1 MYKLKNPA
9 CGAGWCNVVVL
20 TVHTRQQLIARRGCR
35 TGVRFVSF
43 FLHGG
48 DRMRLCGA
56 WCLSGRWRDRLLADS
71 RWHTRLHFGRCRQIT
86 IPGSRAPCLTGDM
99 TSRRLQRI
107 KRCSRGVFE
116 VFFEKRDTISALE
129 RTRCRESIAV
139 MFACFGGSGAGER
152 EQGNAMV

>member
-1 MYKLKNPA
+1 MRKKIAGLRPADSRDVRVSSRSVLLMRQPHSQSRGLCHFHKPSTHYLSDGPRQSRYRIENVQVKNPA

-71 RWHTRLHFGRCRQIT
+71 RWHTRLDFGRCRQIT
-86 IPGSRAPCLTGDM
+86 IPGSRAL
-99 TSRRLQRI
+99 
-107 KRCSRGVFE
+107 
-116 VFFEKRDTISALE
+116 A
-129 RTRCRESIAV
+129 
-139 MFACFGGSGAGER
+139 
-152 EQGNAMV
+152 